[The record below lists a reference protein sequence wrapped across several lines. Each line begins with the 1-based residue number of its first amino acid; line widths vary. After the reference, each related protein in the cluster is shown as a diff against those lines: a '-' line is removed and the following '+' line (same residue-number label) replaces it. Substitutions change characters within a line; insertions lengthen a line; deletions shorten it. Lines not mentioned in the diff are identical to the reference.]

1 MHSFPELGLFKKKTS
16 HIIHWISWDDG
27 NWKGSCR
34 LLLVVNFLKWSW
46 LWWDI
51 DRRWMNRLHG
61 DSGDFSLWLLSLY
74 MLLIFFSPSSSSM
87 VYSRRRE
94 FTPELFSLWIP
105 FLFLRAECYG
115 WSCIICVSRIE
126 CDTTVHYLLYLM
138 SCYILRFVYSAP
150 PGLTII
156 LAFFQNLCEDERVPY
171 IPPKRV

>member
-1 MHSFPELGLFKKKTS
+1 M
-16 HIIHWISWDDG
+16 IIVSIHALD
-27 NWKGSCR
+27 
-34 LLLVVNFLKWSW
+34 
-46 LWWDI
+46 
-51 DRRWMNRLHG
+51 
-61 DSGDFSLWLLSLY
+61 
-74 MLLIFFSPSSSSM
+74 FFSPSSSSI

-115 WSCIICVSRIE
+115 WSCMICVSRIE

-156 LAFFQNLCEDERVPY
+156 LAFFSEFMWRWACALHSSQTCINEVVKLSCLPLSKSQTMKNLRVRLARSMRLLALVSY
-171 IPPKRV
+171 GFIIYSCSVL